1 MEGSK
6 FVPLTT
12 QMSVNFVTLHIN
24 IFGLF
29 ECITFKLS
37 KLPKVRFPALM
48 IDICLL
54 VSSKVL
60 KKPWKG
66 LFLHRDHGSIYVCG
80 KLPTYP
86 SPKPTLTLT
95 FHSGQNVDL
104 GEG

>member
-12 QMSVNFVTLHIN
+12 QMSVNFVTLNTN

-29 ECITFKLS
+29 GCITFKLS
-37 KLPKVRFPALM
+37 KLPKALFPALL
-48 IDICLL
+48 IDIRLL
-54 VSSKVL
+54 VLPGRAYSYIEIM
-60 KKPWKG
+60 
-66 LFLHRDHGSIYVCG
+66 DQYVSG
-80 KLPTYP
+80 KLPTHP

-104 GEG
+104 GEGYM

>member
-12 QMSVNFVTLHIN
+12 QMSVNFVTLHSN

-37 KLPKVRFPALM
+37 KLPKALFPALS
-48 IDICLL
+48 IDIRLL
-54 VSSKVL
+54 VSIKSL

-66 LFLHRDHGSIYVCG
+66 LFLHRDHGSIYVSR

-95 FHSGQNVDL
+95 LHSGQNADL
-104 GEG
+104 GKG